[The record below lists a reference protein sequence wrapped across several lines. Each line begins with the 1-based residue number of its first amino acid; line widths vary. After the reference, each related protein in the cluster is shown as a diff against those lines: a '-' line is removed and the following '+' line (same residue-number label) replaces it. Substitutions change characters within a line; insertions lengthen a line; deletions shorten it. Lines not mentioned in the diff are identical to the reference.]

1 MKKIIGLSIYTLVIV
16 GLSFLFRNATWLAN
30 ALYIATVIVAIAI
43 IAILNPG
50 IGNLKNSS
58 RFLEQKKNEKQLQQM
73 LEQQFADNKDKIEGM
88 HWHMILFYLYLLV
101 PFFIAISLFVRS

>member
-58 RFLEQKKNEKQLQQM
+58 RFLEQKRNEKQIQQM
-73 LEQQFADNKDKIEGM
+73 LEQQLADNKDKIEGM